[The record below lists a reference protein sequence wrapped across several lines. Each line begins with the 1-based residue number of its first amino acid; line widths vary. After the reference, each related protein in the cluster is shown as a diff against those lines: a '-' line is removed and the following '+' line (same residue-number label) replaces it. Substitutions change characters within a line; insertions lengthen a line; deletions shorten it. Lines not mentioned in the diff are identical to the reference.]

1 MWMPQLLTL
10 AFRKEETHQ
19 HSTLNLETVAKKK
32 KVFLPNF
39 QKMTTSM
46 PRTSKAVFGAFR
58 DFANLPSKYCL
69 VFL

>member
-1 MWMPQLLTL
+1 MWMPQFLTL

-19 HSTLNLETVAKKK
+19 YSTLNLETVARK

-58 DFANLPSKYCL
+58 DFANLPSKHRL